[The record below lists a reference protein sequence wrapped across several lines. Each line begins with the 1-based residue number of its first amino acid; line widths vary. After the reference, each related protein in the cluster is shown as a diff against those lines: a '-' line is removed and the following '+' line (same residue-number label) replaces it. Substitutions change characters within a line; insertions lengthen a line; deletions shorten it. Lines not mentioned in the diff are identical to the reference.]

1 MEQKNSLTINLT
13 SKQIKEVNSFCEL
26 NDLQVEKFINNC
38 FVNGFNIERYGI
50 LNNSYEKI
58 VEKEVIVEIPVEIIK
73 EIHKEVEVVKYV
85 DKEII
90 KEVIVEVPVEKIVYV
105 HEKTEEP
112 TSISDNTCDKFKI
125 KLEQIQRTVLNLQQ
139 TIIQKDNEISNLT
152 KTLREIEQINSPIKV
167 QFMRTSNLD
176 DNLYKK

>member
-1 MEQKNSLTINLT
+1 MNITLNLNSKEYQDLT
-13 SKQIKEVNSFCEL
+13 KYCEL
-26 NDLQVEKFINNC
+26 NKLIPEDIVKKSYLEGFMIEKYELLGNTGGVQEKEVVKEVIKYIEVPVVE
-38 FVNGFNIERYGI
+38 
-50 LNNSYEKI
+50 
-58 VEKEVIVEIPVEIIK
+58 EKEVIKIEYV
-73 EIHKEVEVVKYV
+73 EVEK
-85 DKEII
+85 II
-90 KEVIVEVPVEKIVYV
+90 EKKIEVPVEKIVYV